1 MARETSDNAR
11 ELPRPGRSAA
21 DAPMP
26 PCYRHPPCDVNAKL
40 EGPAQFRPPTRAPRR
55 DECGPGYDSSNSH
68 RIRSTFGSRPTSRAA
83 GKEGRLATDSPPRPP
98 RGYAARVAE
107 PECTD
112 VLEDRKRRPDEPA
125 AQPRGRRRALL
136 AEAPRGRCG
145 TLPGFCDISSAA
157 GPIEELRR
165 VLLLLASA
173 LPAPGRPPDCRAG
186 WLGGTSR

>member
-1 MARETSDNAR
+1 MARDTSDNAK

-68 RIRSTFGSRPTSRAA
+68 RIRSTFGSRPTSRSRWRSRA
-83 GKEGRLATDSPPRPP
+83 ENRP
-98 RGYAARVAE
+98 GAYIGV
-107 PECTD
+107 C
-112 VLEDRKRRPDEPA
+112 EDRKRRPGEPA

-145 TLPGFCDISSAA
+145 TLPGFCGISSAA

-173 LPAPGRPPDCRAG
+173 LPAPGRPPDCGAG